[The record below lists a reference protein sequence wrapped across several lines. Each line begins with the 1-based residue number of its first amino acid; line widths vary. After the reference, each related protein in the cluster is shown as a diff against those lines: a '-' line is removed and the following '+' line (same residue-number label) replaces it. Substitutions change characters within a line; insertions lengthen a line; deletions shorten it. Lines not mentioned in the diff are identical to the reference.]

1 MSSQARLSTKVR
13 NNQAQE
19 KGESWKVGEREG

>member
-1 MSSQARLSTKVR
+1 MSSQARLITKVR
-13 NNQAQE
+13 KNQAQE